1 MFELNINP
9 EQKRGLT
16 ILFAL
21 TIGLGGFYFLNSRP
35 QAEPVVIQEIAPAI
49 TESATARLIINVAGK
64 VKNPGVYQLPQGSRV
79 VDAIEAAGKQLKGVD
94 ISDINLARIL
104 VDGEQILVGGSRGVS
119 GKAAPKKITADNP
132 LDINRAS
139 IAQLDTLPGIGP
151 VTAQRIIDYRT
162 KVGRINTVD
171 ELKKI
176 SGLGGAKF
184 EEIKNLLRVL

>member
-1 MFELNINP
+1 VFELNINP

-104 VDGEQILVGGSRGVS
+104 VDGEQILVGGSRVAS

-139 IAQLDTLPGIGP
+139 ITQLDTLPGIGP

>member
-104 VDGEQILVGGSRGVS
+104 VDGEQILVGGSRVVS
-119 GKAAPKKITADNP
+119 GKAAPKK
-132 LDINRAS
+132 
-139 IAQLDTLPGIGP
+139 
-151 VTAQRIIDYRT
+151 
-162 KVGRINTVD
+162 
-171 ELKKI
+171 
-176 SGLGGAKF
+176 
-184 EEIKNLLRVL
+184 

>member
-104 VDGEQILVGGSRGVS
+104 VDGEQILVGSSRVAS

>member
-49 TESATARLIINVAGK
+49 TENATARLIINVAGK

-104 VDGEQILVGGSRGVS
+104 VDGEQILVGGSRVVS

>member
-64 VKNPGVYQLPQGSRV
+64 VK
-79 VDAIEAAGKQLKGVD
+79 
-94 ISDINLARIL
+94 IL
-104 VDGEQILVGGSRGVS
+104 VSTNYRKDQELWM
-119 GKAAPKKITADNP
+119 P
-132 LDINRAS
+132 LKLPAS
-139 IAQLDTLPGIGP
+139 
-151 VTAQRIIDYRT
+151 
-162 KVGRINTVD
+162 N
-171 ELKKI
+171 
-176 SGLGGAKF
+176 
-184 EEIKNLLRVL
+184 

>member
-49 TESATARLIINVAGK
+49 TESATVRLIINVAGK

-104 VDGEQILVGGSRGVS
+104 VDGEQILVGGSRVAS
-119 GKAAPKKITADNP
+119 GKAAPKKITEDNP